1 MFETFLGQRICSY
14 VGELES
20 MGQEWKHKPR
30 VQIKSSK
37 KDSSSKKNDP
47 VLKKK
52 WCNDFR
58 ASVVRC
64 YLQFFQKAFLYKDY
78 SHGTDKLK
86 LG

>member
-20 MGQEWKHKPR
+20 VEQEWKMKAQASCPE
-30 VQIKSSK
+30 SSK

-58 ASVVRC
+58 ASEVRC
-64 YLQFFQKAFLYKDY
+64 YLQFFQKAFLNKD
-78 SHGTDKLK
+78 
-86 LG
+86 